1 MKGKS
6 LLIIIGLVVVLAIML
21 GGTYNKLAVL
31 DESVDGSWAQV
42 ENVLKRRA
50 DLIPNLINTVKGY
63 TTYEEEVLTKI
74 TNARAGI
81 DSARTPQEFAQ
92 ADAALGTALGNLNIV
107 VENYPDLKASQ
118 LFADLQAE
126 LASTEN
132 KISTERMRY
141 NDVVK
146 AYNTTIRRFPTN
158 IMAGLFNYENRQ
170 YFEINQADAE
180 VPKVEF

>member
-1 MKGKS
+1 MKGKG
-6 LLIIIGLVVVLAIML
+6 LLIIIGLIVVLAFML

-31 DESVDGSWAQV
+31 DESIDGSWAQV
-42 ENVLKRRA
+42 ENQLKRRA
-50 DLIPNLINTVKGY
+50 DLIPNLVNTVKGY

-92 ADAALGTALGNLNIV
+92 ADAELGTALNNLNIV
-107 VENYPDLKASQ
+107 VENYPDLKASP

-126 LASTEN
+126 LAGTEN
-132 KISTERMRY
+132 RITTERMRY
-141 NDVVK
+141 NEVVRD
-146 AYNTTIRRFPTN
+146 YNTTIRRFPTN
-158 IMAGLFNYENRQ
+158 IMAGIFNFDNRQ